1 MRKGDLVVVL
11 PRNMGPR
18 ALGQVVEYRPDTL
31 GGSAVES
38 WRGSDKQWHSR
49 VASFKIRGEVL
60 ILTYD
65 NGGISWYDEQEVLV
79 LSDGPHGEGDP

>member
-1 MRKGDLVVVL
+1 MRKGDLVEVL
-11 PRNMGPR
+11 PRNMGPKFF
-18 ALGQVVEYRPDTL
+18 GQVVEYRPDTL
-31 GGSAVES
+31 GGSSMES

-49 VASFKIRGEVL
+49 VASAPRRGEVL

>member
-18 ALGQVVEYRPDTL
+18 AFGQVVEYRPDTL
-31 GGSAVES
+31 GGSAMES
-38 WRGSDKQWHSR
+38 WRGSDRQWHSR
-49 VASFKIRGEVL
+49 VASTPRRGEVL
-60 ILTYD
+60 VLTYD

-79 LSDGPHGEGDP
+79 LSDVPHGEVDP

>member
-1 MRKGDLVVVL
+1 MRKGDLVEVH
-11 PRNMGPR
+11 PRSMGPR

-31 GGSAVES
+31 GGSSVQS
-38 WRGSDKQWHSR
+38 WRGADRQWHQEFTTAPR
-49 VASFKIRGEVL
+49 RGEVL

-79 LSDGPHGEGDP
+79 LSDGPHGEVDP

>member
-1 MRKGDLVVVL
+1 MRKGDLVEVL
-11 PRNMGPR
+11 PRNMGPKFF
-18 ALGQVVEYRPDTL
+18 GQVVEYRPDTL
-31 GGSAVES
+31 GGSSMES
-38 WRGSDKQWHSR
+38 WRGSDGQWHSR
-49 VASFKIRGEVL
+49 VASAPRRGEVL